1 MPVFLFL
8 FLLQGRFHH
17 SRPNHLML
25 ERCQLCLFDRL
36 TMLAWLSNKSEA
48 KVPEF
53 SPLLVTVCCG
63 VEPSA
68 LVVRAML
75 NVSNMSL

>member
-1 MPVFLFL
+1 MCL
-8 FLLQGRFHH
+8 
-17 SRPNHLML
+17 SDHLA
-25 ERCQLCLFDRL
+25 
-36 TMLAWLSNKSEA
+36 MLALHKSEA
-48 KVPEF
+48 NVPEF
-53 SPLLVTVCCG
+53 PPLLVTVCCG

>member
-1 MPVFLFL
+1 M
-8 FLLQGRFHH
+8 
-17 SRPNHLML
+17 
-25 ERCQLCLFDRL
+25 CLSDHL
-36 TMLAWLSNKSEA
+36 TMLALLSNKSEA

-75 NVSNMSL
+75 NVSNCMSL

>member
-1 MPVFLFL
+1 MARLVL
-8 FLLQGRFHH
+8 RKH
-17 SRPNHLML
+17 
-25 ERCQLCLFDRL
+25 L
-36 TMLAWLSNKSEA
+36 TMLALLSNKSEA

-53 SPLLVTVCCG
+53 SALLVTVCCV
-63 VEPSA
+63 VEPSE